1 MPPCLYLASASPR
14 RHNILN
20 QIGVPHIVLAV
31 PTPPGADEP
40 QLPNEP
46 AEMYVLR
53 TANEKAMRARA
64 WVARQALAPLPILS
78 ADTTVILDGDI
89 LHKPTDVDDAA
100 NMLSRLSG
108 RTHEVR
114 TAIVVVDQTRI
125 IADVAITAVTFKS
138 LTPEDIRWYCASGE
152 PFGKAGAYGIQGL
165 GGTFVAHISGTFTG
179 VMGLPVF
186 ETVRLLESFGV
197 VLRERREVP

>member
-1 MPPCLYLASASPR
+1 M
-14 RHNILN
+14 N

-46 AEMYVLR
+46 AELYVLR

-64 WVARQALAPLPILS
+64 WVAQQALAPMPILS
-78 ADTTVILDGDI
+78 ADTTVILGGDI
-89 LHKPTDVDDAA
+89 LHKPADADDAA
-100 NMLSRLSG
+100 SMLSRLSG

-114 TAIVVVDQTRI
+114 TAVVLVDQTRI
-125 IADVAITAVTFKS
+125 MSDVAVTAVTFKP

-179 VMGLPVF
+179 VVGLPVF
-186 ETVRLLESFGV
+186 ETVRLLENFSVTLHEG
-197 VLRERREVP
+197 READGAGKATPASPAGR